1 MDNEPTVRKRRRWPW
16 ILMGIVVATF
26 VALYLFLPAILVSI
40 SYPTIRVDLA
50 PYLEGQLAGLASNK
64 TAVVDFSLEHS
75 PEGIYVVHAYGTL
88 LDWPFTARVNVTPR
102 FRFFGVDAEGDASVR
117 LDDTPWHLTA
127 SFTASSSGD
136 WHVDANM
143 DEMEID
149 EQDPLLSQI
158 LASIPMHAVSNL
170 AFKGTMRFSATAE
183 RTAAVPVPKW
193 DATCRISG
201 MDVSCDVG
209 ETPISI
215 ANLRLGVGAAGVA
228 DHVDLKPLHPRA
240 DCITATGF
248 TLSNVFAHVF
258 TTELTASN
266 VTRRVLIVTEAAAH
280 CCGGA
285 VRIYSLHLDPEH
297 LNAGVTLTVD
307 GIDTGEALRHVKNF
321 RGEASGRLYGKIPLH
336 MREGRRLR
344 LRSTY
349 LYSVPGEVGK
359 LKVYD
364 PKPVIDNLAMGGVPQ
379 TTCDNLS
386 KALADLSYDV
396 FKISLQPEDGD
407 GLALSFKIAGTSKH
421 GNVTVPVT
429 LEVTFHGDIEQL
441 LNTGLGFRTMKP
453 RRGELQ

>member
-1 MDNEPTVRKRRRWPW
+1 
-16 ILMGIVVATF
+16 
-26 VALYLFLPAILVSI
+26 
-40 SYPTIRVDLA
+40 
-50 PYLEGQLAGLASNK
+50 
-64 TAVVDFSLEHS
+64 
-75 PEGIYVVHAYGTL
+75 
-88 LDWPFTARVNVTPR
+88 
-102 FRFFGVDAEGDASVR
+102 
-117 LDDTPWHLTA
+117 
-127 SFTASSSGD
+127 
-136 WHVDANM
+136 
-143 DEMEID
+143 
-149 EQDPLLSQI
+149 
-158 LASIPMHAVSNL
+158 
-170 AFKGTMRFSATAE
+170 
-183 RTAAVPVPKW
+183 
-193 DATCRISG
+193 
-201 MDVSCDVG
+201 
-209 ETPISI
+209 
-215 ANLRLGVGAAGVA
+215 
-228 DHVDLKPLHPRA
+228 
-240 DCITATGF
+240 
-248 TLSNVFAHVF
+248 
-258 TTELTASN
+258 
-266 VTRRVLIVTEAAAH
+266 
-280 CCGGA
+280 